1 MQIKDELNDIEFLEY
16 SGIKI
21 NTVWNS
27 YCYFLS
33 LLLLFIIIFIIYVC
47 VLRSDYLYKKS
58 KNEKKASKRRDSFY
72 FDNETF
78 LNFDNDEL

>member
-1 MQIKDELNDIEFLEY
+1 MISNFLNIHEN
-16 SGIKI
+16 KI
-21 NTVWNS
+21 IWYEILIVIV
-27 YCYFLS
+27 LS
-33 LLLLFIIIFIIYVC
+33 LLLLFVIIIIIYVC

-58 KNEKKASKRRDSFY
+58 KNEKKASKRRDSPY